1 MVVQNMLR
9 IIRSVN
15 ANANDSH
22 IDSHM
27 HYGVD
32 RSDFLGSEA
41 SKSEFFSYQS
51 GYNLV
56 KFIRSSRP

>member
-1 MVVQNMLR
+1 MGVQNMLR

-27 HYGVD
+27 HNGID
-32 RSDFLGSEA
+32 RHDFLGGEA
-41 SKSEFFSYQS
+41 SKSEFF
-51 GYNLV
+51 LD
-56 KFIRSSRP
+56 

>member
-9 IIRSVN
+9 IIRA

-22 IDSHM
+22 MDSRM
-27 HYGVD
+27 HYGID

-41 SKSEFFSYQS
+41 SKSEFFLIPV
-51 GYNLV
+51 GV
-56 KFIRSSRP
+56 

>member
-1 MVVQNMLR
+1 MVMQNMLR
-9 IIRSVN
+9 IIRVAN

-27 HYGVD
+27 HNGID
-32 RSDFLGSEA
+32 RHDFLGGEA
-41 SKSEFFSYQS
+41 SKSEFFLDQS

-56 KFIRSSRP
+56 KFIRSSRS